1 MARFYSELNDRLR
14 QFIAEQRVFFVAT
27 APAQGRIN
35 LSPKGVDTLRC
46 LDNRT
51 IAYLDLTGSGN
62 ETAAHLVENG
72 RITLMWCSF
81 GERPLVLHVYG
92 HGRVVHPRDAEW
104 SRLFPLFE
112 ALPGA
117 RQFIVLHIESVHT
130 ACGFGVPRYEYQGE
144 RGTLLEYWAAQGEDA
159 VQANWRETNQVSIDG
174 LPTRL
179 LVD

>member
-1 MARFYSELNDRLR
+1 MAQFYSELSDTLK

-27 APAQGRIN
+27 APEHGRIN

-72 RITLMWCSF
+72 RMTMMWCSF

-92 HGRVVHPRDAEW
+92 HGRVVRPRHAEW
-104 SRLFPLFE
+104 TRLSPLFE
-112 ALPGA
+112 VPPGA
-117 RQFIVLHIESVHT
+117 RQIIVLDVDSVHT

-144 RGTLLEYWAAQGEDA
+144 RGTLVKYWATRGEGA
-159 VQANWRETNQVSIDG
+159 VQANWREANQVSIDG
-174 LPTRL
+174 LPTHL
-179 LVD
+179 LAD